1 MTLKMDSFIVNDEG
15 WLSAAH
21 RIPSPNFDAW
31 PEGTRPSLLVVHN
44 ISLPPGEFGGK
55 AISEFFCNQLN
66 FDAHP
71 FYAQIRDVRV
81 SAHFLI
87 TRKGELLQFVSCQ
100 QRAWHAGLSDF
111 FGRAQCNDFALGVE
125 LEGSDDVPFE
135 AAQYQS
141 LAKLTKALLAA
152 YPIRA
157 LVGHAD
163 IAPGR
168 KTDPGPFFDWQ
179 RLQADAALDDSYF
192 PYQRSGSAE

>member
-1 MTLKMDSFIVNDEG
+1 MISFNVNHEG
-15 WLSAAH
+15 WLSPA
-21 RIPSPNFDAW
+21 RCIPSPNFDLW
-31 PEGTRPSLLVVHN
+31 PEGTLPSLLVVHN
-44 ISLPPGEFGGK
+44 ISLPPGEFGGN

-71 FYAQIRDVRV
+71 FYEEIRDVRV

-100 QRAWHAGLSDF
+100 RRAWHAGSSNFL
-111 FGRAQCNDFALGVE
+111 GRAQCNNFSLGVE
-125 LEGSDDVPFE
+125 LEGSDFVPFE
-135 AAQYQS
+135 DAQYQT
-141 LAKLTKALLAA
+141 LAALTKALLAT

-157 LVGHAD
+157 IAGHAD

-179 RLQADAALDDSYF
+179 RLQIETALDDSYF
-192 PYQRSGSAE
+192 PYQR